1 MIIRITW
8 DGVSSLCALAALLLV
23 VAVVLNA
30 AASVIRHRRR
40 CLPRCEDCRFCLP
53 IPTDADSCY
62 HCSERHCAMGRGTDE
77 FYNSYVSVVTVDDFC
92 SEYRPKSGKEKQ
104 DG

>member
-1 MIIRITW
+1 MIIRI
-8 DGVSSLCALAALLLV
+8 SLNLMTVLYVL
-23 VAVVLNA
+23 AVVLYVA
-30 AASVIRHRRR
+30 ATVLNIITVIIKHKRR

-62 HCSERHCAMGRGTDE
+62 HCSERHCSMGRGTDE

-92 SEYRPKSGKEKQ
+92 SEYRPRSGKEKQ